1 MMSRTP
7 TLPAPPGAEA
17 AAAKDAVRGIY
28 TSGLGGLKQQLEA
41 AK

>member
-1 MMSRTP
+1 MARRARR
-7 TLPAPPGAEA
+7 PAEGAEA

-28 TSGLGGLKQQLEA
+28 TSALGGLKQQLEA